1 VLSRYTFLALLEALC
16 YNLRWR
22 KKRNLKV
29 TTERLENCQ
38 VALTIEI
45 EKERVEKAL
54 RDAAKRISQKTNIPG
69 FRRGKAPYS
78 VVLQRFGK
86 EALYRE
92 ALDELG
98 KAAYK
103 EALEETGIEPFAPA
117 KLDEIN
123 FEPMVLRMTVP
134 LPPIVELGDYKEIRL
149 TKEKAEV
156 TEEEIASALSL
167 VQEENATWEPVER
180 PARLGDLV
188 IMDVRGKVGERTVI
202 EEEERE
208 FILNPDFPYPLPGF
222 DEKVVG
228 MKAEERREFTLTYP
242 DASSPV
248 REAHF
253 EVYLHLVKE
262 KVLPPIDDD
271 LAKTVGDYETLEEL
285 KEDLRR
291 RLEARADAEAEI
303 RFADRVIDAVIER
316 SRVEFPPV
324 MVEREIDSILA
335 EQERRLRGRG
345 MSLDNYLNSIEKD
358 VEDYRAEIRSI
369 AEERLKRSLVLREVA
384 KLEGI
389 EVTSEEVEREIERL
403 SKPFGEKAEAMR
415 KRLSSP
421 EGVRSI
427 KFDLLTSKALQILV
441 TIAKGEMQK

>member
-1 VLSRYTFLALLEALC
+1 VT
-16 YNLRWR
+16 
-22 KKRNLKV
+22 LKV

-45 EKERVEKAL
+45 EEERVEKAL
-54 RDAAKRISQKTNIPG
+54 REAARRISQKAKIPG
-69 FRRGKAPYS
+69 FRRGKAPYG
-78 VVLQRFGK
+78 VILQRFGK
-86 EALYRE
+86 EAIYKE
-92 ALDELG
+92 AINEIG
-98 KAAYK
+98 NAVYK

-117 KLDEIN
+117 EIEEIK
-123 FEPMVLRMTVP
+123 FEPMVLRVIVP
-134 LPPIVELGDYKEIRL
+134 LPPIVELGDYHEIRL

-156 TEEEIASALSL
+156 TDEEIASALSL
-167 VQEENATWEPVER
+167 IQEENATWEPVER

-188 IMDVRGKVGERTVI
+188 IMDIRGKVAKRTLV
-202 EEEERE
+202 EEKERE

-222 DEKVVG
+222 DEKIIG
-228 MKAEERREFTLTYP
+228 MKAEERREFTLPYY
-242 DASSPV
+242 DATSPA

-291 RLEARADAEAEI
+291 KLEARADAEAEA
-303 RFADRVIDAVIER
+303 RFVDRVMDAVMEC

-324 MVEREIDSILA
+324 LMEREIDSIVR
-335 EQERRLRGRG
+335 EQERRLKERGV
-345 MSLDNYLNSIEKD
+345 SLDNYLKSMKKD
-358 VEDYRAEIRSI
+358 KEDYRAELRPI
-369 AEERLKRSLVLREVA
+369 AEKRLKRSLVLREVA

-403 SKPFGEKAEAMR
+403 SRPFGEKAEAMR
-415 KRLSSP
+415 KTLSSP

-427 KFDLLTSKALQILV
+427 KFDLLTNKALQLLV
-441 TIAKGEMQK
+441 TIAKGNQ